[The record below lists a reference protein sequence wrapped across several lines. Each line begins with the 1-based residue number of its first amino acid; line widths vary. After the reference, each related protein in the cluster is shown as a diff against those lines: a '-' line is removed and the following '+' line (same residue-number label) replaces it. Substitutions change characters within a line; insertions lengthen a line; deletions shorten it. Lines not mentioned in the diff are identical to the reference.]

1 MDEMDRG
8 LNGAPEADSYQA
20 EASGA
25 VETAGEGE
33 AAVAG
38 RASENGEAV
47 ASPEGI
53 TGAAAPGTASENG
66 EAVASPEWI
75 AGAAAEDEEAAVAP
89 EGIAVE
95 AADGA
100 KAMPEADA
108 PEGDGMDE
116 SGEAGGDRFRAERE
130 ALILRAE
137 GYARQAVEG
146 EARAAA
152 ALLGVPEKRLG
163 HVAKLAALSGI
174 DPADG
179 EARAKIGR
187 AVRAVLVEFPELGG
201 AGTGRAAPVSR
212 IRRDAF
218 ARGFL
223 GE

>member
-8 LNGAPEADSYQA
+8 LSGAPGADSDQA
-20 EASGA
+20 DKAAGA
-25 VETAGEGE
+25 VEIAGEG
-33 AAVAG
+33 AAAAAE
-38 RASENGEAV
+38 RALESGEVV

-53 TGAAAPGTASENG
+53 AGAAAPEMH
-66 EAVASPEWI
+66 
-75 AGAAAEDEEAAVAP
+75 P
-89 EGIAVE
+89 EGVPAEPAE
-95 AADGA
+95 AADAAEGE
-100 KAMPEADA
+100 KEAGA
-108 PEGDGMDE
+108 PEGDSADE
-116 SGEAGGDRFRAERE
+116 SGGAAGDHFRSERE

-137 GYARQAVEG
+137 GFARQAVEG

-179 EARAKIGR
+179 EARVKIGR
-187 AVRAVLVEFPELGG
+187 AVRAVLAEFPELGG
-201 AGTGRAAPVSR
+201 AGTGRAAPVAR